1 MDASV
6 WSPRLGTKHTTRAP
20 LSARSAHAPDPSSGS
35 GSSSSSSSR
44 RTTGRQGGE
53 SPRARNARVRHSRVR
68 DSAPAGAIN
77 LVGTGVGGDP
87 VVPDA
92 DASHGE
98 RLAAAE
104 GTLRDMEARRQVM
117 RERATRMLQRAAAL
131 EKEQQSWKQAL
142 ADIEDVAVSPRDE
155 DAKQAEGTTGEQE
168 GKQEGKQEGSQP
180 ASSALDA
187 ELERLEQEALRA
199 YEAEMRNR
207 SLVDGDTDGDSDSGA

>member
-1 MDASV
+1 M
-6 WSPRLGTKHTTRAP
+6 
-20 LSARSAHAPDPSSGS
+20 
-35 GSSSSSSSR
+35 
-44 RTTGRQGGE
+44 
-53 SPRARNARVRHSRVR
+53 
-68 DSAPAGAIN
+68 
-77 LVGTGVGGDP
+77 
-87 VVPDA
+87 VPDA

-180 ASSALDA
+180 GSSALDA

-207 SLVDGDTDGDSDSGA
+207 SVVDGDSDSDSGA